1 MQPDRTPLLTTQR
14 KKTVERIEEKKN
26 ATRVTDFIIIWD
38 VG

>member
-1 MQPDRTPLLTTQR
+1 MQPDRAPLSTTRR
-14 KKTVERIEEKKN
+14 KKTVKRVEEKKN